1 MPHHIQPKKTT
12 RILKDLFPGGLISHF
27 VDLHCPARSPDL
39 TAPDF
44 FLWGYLKEKMYMNKP
59 QTLDQLKS
67 NIRQEIENIPVEI
80 LKKVMKNSIKR
91 ADLCR
96 TAKGGYLVDI
106 IFEN

>member
-1 MPHHIQPKKTT
+1 
-12 RILKDLFPGGLISHF
+12 
-27 VDLHCPARSPDL
+27 
-39 TAPDF
+39 
-44 FLWGYLKEKMYMNKP
+44 MNKP

-80 LKKVMKNSIKR
+80 LKKVIKNSIKR

-106 IFEN
+106 IFENRQTKNLNAKKTYYLKKNKNLSFISKL